1 MICHVAIVPHR
12 GVSLVVE
19 STASTMHY
27 TLKDHQGS
35 LTATVC
41 GNAVERLSYDAW
53 GRRRNPNGFGYSNVS
68 HTFDR
73 GFTLHEHYD
82 DFGLIN
88 MNGRL
93 YDPVIGRSGQ
103 VLTLPFYMAFLLTEY

>member
-41 GNAVERLSYDAW
+41 GNAVERLSISTM
-53 GRRRNPNGFGYSNVS
+53 RV
-68 HTFDR
+68 
-73 GFTLHEHYD
+73 TLEGGKVFSD
-82 DFGLIN
+82 K
-88 MNGRL
+88 
-93 YDPVIGRSGQ
+93 
-103 VLTLPFYMAFLLTEY
+103 VLKE